1 MPRRIIRVFQLWSC
15 RQVAFKL
22 YPVEPLN
29 AFLRIC
35 IDEGMQFAI
44 RHAVEHPAVR
54 ANVLRGVRH
63 TDSYRG
69 IAFRSDHVAFHLALR
84 TGCLGWE
91 ESTKENDGYALFEQ
105 ASPRIV
111 VGLFR

>member
-1 MPRRIIRVFQLWSC
+1 MFACLGESYVCFNSGLVG
-15 RQVAFKL
+15 QVAFKL

-63 TDSYRG
+63 TDSYR
-69 IAFRSDHVAFHLALR
+69 AYSDERGAL
-84 TGCLGWE
+84 L
-91 ESTKENDGYALFEQ
+91 DGR
-105 ASPRIV
+105 PP
-111 VGLFR
+111 